1 MLGWKDCGKREYTA
15 GNETSKYELYSC
27 EVNAVSGIH
36 DLYLSFE
43 GENNKD
49 LFELDYWKF

>member
-1 MLGWKDCGKREYTA
+1 MLISPSFWICLKEF
-15 GNETSKYELYSC
+15 ESKLKITLSKLL
-27 EVNAVSGIH
+27 AVSYTH
-36 DLYLSFE
+36 LDVYKRQ